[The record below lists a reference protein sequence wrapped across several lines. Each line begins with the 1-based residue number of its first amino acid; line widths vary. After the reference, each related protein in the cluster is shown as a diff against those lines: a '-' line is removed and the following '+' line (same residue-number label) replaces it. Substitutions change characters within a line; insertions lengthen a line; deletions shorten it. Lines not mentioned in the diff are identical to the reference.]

1 MIDRRI
7 LIADDDRRLRAS
19 LVELL
24 GGLASIVQ
32 AETGRQAIDLL
43 RAGPI
48 DLALLDMHMPEVTG
62 LEVLTLMREETLGVP
77 CIVCSGDLTDG
88 VRDHLLRE
96 GALAVLRK
104 PVEPVFLRS
113 EVLRALSDRRP
124 DRHPGRG

>member
-1 MIDRRI
+1 LIDRRI
-7 LIADDDRRLRAS
+7 LIADDDRELRAS

-24 GGLASIVQ
+24 GGLGSIVQ

-48 DLALLDMHMPEVTG
+48 DLALLDMHMPEISG
-62 LEVLTLMREETLGVP
+62 LEVLALMRQETLATP
-77 CIVCSGDLTDG
+77 CIVCSGDLSDG

-113 EVLRALSDRRP
+113 EVLRALALPDRR
-124 DRHPGRG
+124 